1 MHAGDYVRYV
11 DRLTQINMSPY
22 NGFIVQPADFLREAP
37 FSPVPE
43 ILMNPSVIPVTLLF
57 ADGVSHRL
65 QVPCGGKL
73 VEAATAAGLNL
84 LTDCSN
90 GQCGTCTAQLVSG
103 AVEME
108 DYDPAVLPDEDRA
121 SGTVLP
127 CVCRVHS
134 PCAIELPYDA
144 SEAMSEEPA
153 PIEAEVTAVAQVA
166 TEVVRLEVQV
176 PEAVAF
182 EPGQY
187 VRIQPAGADFHRS
200 YSMANVPGTDRLQFF
215 VRVVE
220 GGAFSTW
227 LAGARPG
234 DKVSLSTPHGT
245 FFLRDEDRPR
255 LFVAGGTGVAPF
267 LSMMRSMADR
277 PPAQRTT
284 VVIGARTP
292 GHLFAMEELRSLGER
307 LAGVDLQV
315 VVEQD
320 ARDGCHQ
327 GYPTDLIPRL
337 GLDPAT
343 RVYLCGP
350 PPMVEA
356 GRKAAEAAGLR
367 RADVLCER
375 FA

>member
-1 MHAGDYVRYV
+1 MNR
-11 DRLTQINMSPY
+11 
-22 NGFIVQPADFLREAP
+22 PA
-37 FSPVPE
+37 
-43 ILMNPSVIPVTLLF
+43 IPVTLLF
-57 ADGVSHRL
+57 ADGVAHRL
-65 QVPCGGKL
+65 AVPCGSSL
-73 VEAATAAGLNL
+73 IEAAAGAGVTL

-103 AVEME
+103 SVDLD
-108 DYDPAVLPDEDRA
+108 DYDRAVLPDEDRA
-121 SGTVLP
+121 TGTVLP
-127 CVCRVHS
+127 CVCRVYA

-144 SEAMSEEPA
+144 SEALADEPA
-153 PIEAEVTAVAQVA
+153 PIPADVTAVEAVA
-166 TEVVRLEVQV
+166 TETVRLEVQV
-176 PEAVAF
+176 PDALAF

-215 VRVVE
+215 IRMVP
-220 GGAFSTW
+220 GGAFSQW
-227 LAGARPG
+227 LDSAKPG
-234 DKVSLSTPHGT
+234 DRVELSAPHGT

-267 LSMMRSMADR
+267 LSMLRSMAAR

-284 VVIGARTP
+284 LLIGARTP
-292 GHLFAMEELRSLGER
+292 GHLFALDEVHALRER
-307 LAGVDLQV
+307 LAGLDLQV
-315 VVEQD
+315 AVEED
-320 ARDGCHQ
+320 AAPGCHA
-327 GYPTDLIPRL
+327 GYATDLIPRL
-337 GLDPAT
+337 GLDPMT

-356 GRKAAEAAGLR
+356 GRRAAEAAGLR